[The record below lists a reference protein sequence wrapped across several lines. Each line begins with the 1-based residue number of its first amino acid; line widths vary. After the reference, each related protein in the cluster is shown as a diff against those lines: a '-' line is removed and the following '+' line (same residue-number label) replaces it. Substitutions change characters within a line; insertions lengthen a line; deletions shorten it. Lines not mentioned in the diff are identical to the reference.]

1 MKGARRLSLWFGG
14 ALALVLALS
23 GTAAGDTRTVEAIG
37 AVPYTEGESDRQAAR
52 RRALSI
58 ALRNAVLRVASD
70 LVVADGGA
78 VPSEPALVQALG
90 SRSVE
95 YAARYRIVEDR
106 GEHRELVTDAETS
119 AAEYVVVARVEVD
132 QEQVRTRLSEA
143 GLLTARAAHSGGST
157 VQLEARGVESYGAYE
172 ALLAAVRAQPGVA
185 SVVPSRFVRGRVELR
200 VDTRDRG
207 PELLS
212 RLSRETSG
220 DLRITPVRA
229 QSDQLQVRV
238 DWTPPA
244 EDSLDS
250 DADPG
255 SWRSLS
261 SHGPQHRDD

>member
-1 MKGARRLSLWFGG
+1 
-14 ALALVLALS
+14 LALS
-23 GTAAGDTRTVEAIG
+23 GAAAGDTRTVEAIG
-37 AVPYTEGESDRQAAR
+37 AVPYTEGETDRQAAR

-78 VPSEPALVQALG
+78 VPSEPALTQALG

-106 GEHRELVTDAETS
+106 GDHPELVTDADTD
-119 AAEYVVVARVEVD
+119 AADYVVIARVEVD
-132 QEQVRTRLSEA
+132 QERVRTRLSEA
-143 GLLTARAAHSGGST
+143 GFLTAREARVGGST
-157 VQLEARGVESYGAYE
+157 VRLEARGVESHAAYE
-172 ALLAAVRAQPGVA
+172 ALLAVVRAQPGVA
-185 SVVPSRFVRGRVELR
+185 SVVPSRFAPGRVDLR

-212 RLSRETSG
+212 RLSREPPG

-229 QSDQLQVRV
+229 QSDQIEVRV
-238 DWTPPA
+238 HWTPPA
-244 EDSLDS
+244 EGSLDS
-250 DADPG
+250 DTRPG

-261 SHGPQHRDD
+261 TSGAQPRDD